1 MKRKLINRILIVAGL
16 LAGGLVAYSQET
28 DGTFSAFSP
37 YSIYGVGDIAKGTT
51 SFNSS
56 MAGVGIA
63 TRNSRFVN
71 TMNPAAVTA
80 RDSLSFMADA
90 SLAQKNNFFSQGGV
104 NSVNNTVN
112 FNNFAVSFP
121 IYRRY
126 LDFYAGITPYSSV
139 GYNVSHPITDPSF
152 VGMAG
157 NVTYTSK
164 GNGSVNSIY
173 FGAGSQLTRRL
184 SVGVEGIYYFG
195 KLTKATT
202 MEFSNSSFR
211 AIHSGH
217 ELVLRGLTA
226 KFGAQLEVPM
236 GESSTMTVGATYK
249 LGTNMRGYNKDY
261 IIASISSA
269 YDTVKFNQDTLH
281 RMKDKVKFADELGVG
296 INFRGGDK
304 WTVEANYIRS
314 NTKPCGYSST
324 TGFKNESESIRFT
337 SGTSQSVRIGASYVP
352 NRNDIRYYMR
362 RVIYRGGVYWDQAY
376 YKVNGNNVNTYGIT
390 LGASFP
396 VSRTRNYLNVA
407 VDLGQRGTKDD
418 NLIRERFINFT
429 VGINIFDIWFIK
441 PKYD

>member
-28 DGTFSAFSP
+28 EGTFSAFSP

-236 GESSTMTVGATYK
+236 GESSTMTVG
-249 LGTNMRGYNKDY
+249 
-261 IIASISSA
+261 
-269 YDTVKFNQDTLH
+269 
-281 RMKDKVKFADELGVG
+281 
-296 INFRGGDK
+296 
-304 WTVEANYIRS
+304 
-314 NTKPCGYSST
+314 
-324 TGFKNESESIRFT
+324 
-337 SGTSQSVRIGASYVP
+337 
-352 NRNDIRYYMR
+352 
-362 RVIYRGGVYWDQAY
+362 
-376 YKVNGNNVNTYGIT
+376 
-390 LGASFP
+390 
-396 VSRTRNYLNVA
+396 
-407 VDLGQRGTKDD
+407 
-418 NLIRERFINFT
+418 
-429 VGINIFDIWFIK
+429 
-441 PKYD
+441 